1 MTASKWWALL
11 RCPLCKGAL
20 RCPKE
25 DRGLSCEQCGKRYR
39 ILDGIP
45 RFVAD
50 ESYAGSFGYQWKR
63 FRRVQLDSYNGT
75 EFSHERF
82 FSITGWS
89 PEELRGKL
97 VLDAGCGSGRFV
109 EVSLEC
115 GANLVAVDLSEA
127 IEACSENV
135 ESHSAFL
142 CQASLYELPFEK
154 ETFDYVYCI
163 GVIQHTPDPPAAVK
177 ALGEMVKPGGQLG
190 LWMYEL
196 DWKSYLGTTGFK
208 YLLRPLVK
216 RWKRDT
222 QMEFSEKLTRTFWPL
237 VRWAKARGLLGKLV
251 MRLLPVASA
260 HLHAVG
266 LKVEDFRTWVLL
278 DTFDM
283 YSPMFDYPQR
293 FGKIAELLQGLG
305 FEDIRR
311 HPHGGISITGTKK
324 RLARN

>member
-1 MTASKWWALL
+1 MTASEWWSLL
-11 RCPLCKGAL
+11 RCPQCKGAL
-20 RCPKE
+20 QCPE
-25 DRGLSCEQCGKRYR
+25 GGEGLSCEECGKTYP

-50 ESYAGSFGYQWKR
+50 ESYAGSFSYQWKK
-63 FRRVQLDSYNGT
+63 FSRVQLDSHNGT
-75 EFSHERF
+75 QFSHERF

-109 EVSLEC
+109 EVALEC

-127 IEACSENV
+127 IEVCSENV
-135 ESHSAFL
+135 QSVSAFF

-177 ALGEMVKPGGQLG
+177 ALAEMVKPGGQLG

-196 DWKSYLGTTGFK
+196 DWKSYIGTTGFK
-208 YLLRPLVK
+208 YLLRPLIK
-216 RWKRDT
+216 RWKIDT
-222 QMEFSEKLTRTFWPL
+222 QIEFSEKLTKTFWPL
-237 VRWAKARGLLGKLV
+237 VRWAKPRGLFGKLA

-260 HLHAVG
+260 HLQHVD
-266 LKVEDFRTWVLL
+266 LKLEDFRTWVLL

-283 YSPMFDYPQR
+283 YTPIFDYPQR
-293 FGKIAELLQGLG
+293 FGRISELLQELG

-311 HPHGGISITGTKK
+311 HPHGGISITGRK
-324 RLARN
+324 RSEARA